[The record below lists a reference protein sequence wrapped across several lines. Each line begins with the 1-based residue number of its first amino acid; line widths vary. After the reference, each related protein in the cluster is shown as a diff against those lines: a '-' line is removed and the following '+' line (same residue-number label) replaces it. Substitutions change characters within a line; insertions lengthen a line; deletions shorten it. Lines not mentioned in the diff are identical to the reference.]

1 MIATVLV
8 ANRGEIARRIMRT
21 CANMG
26 ITTVAVHSDAD
37 AGAPHVREADFAV
50 PLPGNSAAD
59 TYLNDQRIIEAA
71 RNAGADAV
79 HPGYGFLS
87 ENADFARQVTDA
99 GLIWVGPRAETI
111 DAMGSKT
118 RAKELMASAGVPV
131 LDIDPDT
138 ASPDDFPL
146 LVKASA
152 GGGGRG
158 MRVVEDAGALHHEM
172 AAAAAEAHTAFG
184 DDTVFVEPYLPTA
197 RHIEVQ
203 VMADAHGTIWVLG
216 DRDCSV
222 QRRHQKVIE
231 EAPAPGVSDRV
242 RTQLHEAA
250 RAAASAV
257 QYIGAGTVEFLV
269 TDAGED
275 GGNIYFL
282 EMNTRL
288 QVEHPVTELVY
299 GLDLVETQVRIAD
312 GAVLPEFDASPSG
325 HAVEARIYAED
336 PRRDYQ
342 PQTGTL
348 RSCEFRAGP
357 SVRVDAAVE
366 AGSSV
371 SPYYDAMLAK
381 VIAHGSNRE
390 EAIQRLSGAL
400 RTARV
405 TGVTTNIDLVR
416 QIIGSTEFTGADLH
430 TGLLT
435 THLDRW
441 TGRLVSPKQLRA
453 YAAAAALA
461 QAACARETSPVQR
474 GVPIAFRNV
483 PSAPRRRRYEC
494 DGEPIEIDYHSARGR
509 LELSDETDVHVESV
523 SPDGARLVAG
533 GVSAAYTVDF
543 AGSVVDVHGPY
554 GSITLDVVPDFS
566 DPAEH
571 VAEGSLLA
579 PMPGTVVAVHAEAG
593 QQIVAGAPVVVL
605 EAMKMQ
611 HTIGAPGDGVVA
623 GINVKASAQ
632 VAAGE
637 VLAVIESDSSDQA
650 SQDREETP

>member
-1 MIATVLV
+1 MIQTVLI

-26 ITTVAVHSDAD
+26 ISTVAVHSDVDAD
-37 AGAPHVREADFAV
+37 APHVREADFAV
-50 PLPGNSAAD
+50 RLPGNNAAD
-59 TYLNDQRIIEAA
+59 TYLHGKRIIEAA

-111 DAMGSKT
+111 ETMGSKT
-118 RAKELMASAGVPV
+118 RAKDLMASAGVPV
-131 LDIDPDT
+131 LEVDPET
-138 ASPDDFPL
+138 AAPEDFPL

-158 MRVVEDAGALHHEM
+158 MRVIEEAGALQREM
-172 AAAAAEAHTAFG
+172 AAAAAEARTAFG
-184 DDTVFVEPYLPTA
+184 DETVFVEPYLPTA

-203 VMADAHGTIWVLG
+203 IMADTHGTVWVLG

-231 EAPAPGVSDRV
+231 EAPAPGVSAHV

-250 RAAASAV
+250 QAAAKAV
-257 QYIGAGTVEFLV
+257 HYTGAGTVEFLV

-275 GGNIYFL
+275 GGKIYFL

-299 GLDLVETQVRIAD
+299 GLDLVEAQLRVAD
-312 GAVLPEFDASPSG
+312 GDALPEFDVSPQG
-325 HAVEARIYAED
+325 HSVEARIYAED
-336 PRRDYQ
+336 PSREYQ

-348 RSCEFRAGP
+348 RSFEFRPGP
-357 SVRVDAAVE
+357 FVRVDAAVE
-366 AGSSV
+366 AGSIV

-381 VIAHGSNRE
+381 VIAHGSNRD
-390 EAIQRLSGAL
+390 EAIRRLSGAL
-400 RTARV
+400 RAARV
-405 TGVTTNIDLVR
+405 TGVITNIDLVR
-416 QIIGSTEFTGADLH
+416 RIIGSAEFAGADLH

-435 THLDRW
+435 EHIDRW
-441 TGRLVSPKQLRA
+441 ARPMIAAGHLRS

-461 QAACARETSPVQR
+461 QAERASEDSPVQR
-474 GVPIAFRNV
+474 GIPTAFRNV
-483 PSAPRRRRYEC
+483 PSAPRRRRYEY
-494 DGEPIEIDYHSARGR
+494 DGQQIDIDYQSMRGR
-509 LELSDETDVHVESV
+509 LALSGEDDLHVESV
-523 SPDGARLVAG
+523 AADCVRLVVG
-533 GVSAAYTVDF
+533 GVSAAYDVED
-543 AGSVVDVHGPY
+543 AGGVVDVHGPY
-554 GSITLDVVPDFS
+554 GSVTLDVVPDFS
-566 DPAEH
+566 DPAEQ

-579 PMPGTVVAVHAEAG
+579 PMPGTVAAVHAEPG
-593 QQIVAGAPVVVL
+593 QRIAAGAPVVVV

-611 HTIGAPGDGVVA
+611 HTIGAPGDGMVA
-623 GINVKASAQ
+623 QINVEPGDQ
-632 VAAGE
+632 VTSGA
-637 VLAVIESDSSDQA
+637 VLAVIEPDPVDPA
-650 SQDREETP
+650 PEESP